1 VNEQVPAG
9 PNPDADERVAHAAMR
24 GVIAAMVMTGMRSL
38 TVSLGLV
45 KETPPRAIVR
55 QTSKGMFRVVPKRLR
70 RAAVELM
77 HWGYGAA
84 GGAGFALLPA
94 DLRLRRWSGPAYGLL
109 VWLGFELVQAPLMGL
124 DQAKKARPVERA
136 ALAVDHLMY
145 GLVLSETR
153 RRRRE

>member
-1 VNEQVPAG
+1 VTDQAPAS
-9 PNPDADERVAHAAMR
+9 PNADADERVAHAAMR
-24 GVIAAMVMTGMRSL
+24 GVIAAMAMTGMRSL

-55 QTSKGMFRVVPKRLR
+55 QTSKGVFRVVPKRLR

-94 DLRLRRWSGPAYGLL
+94 DLRLRRWSGPVYGLL
-109 VWLGFELVQAPLMGL
+109 VWLGFELIQAPLMGL
-124 DQAKKARPVERA
+124 DQAKKARPVERT